1 MSEEGW
7 SWPEDS
13 LDPADWNEFR
23 ELCQAAAAEVSSYL
37 ETVRS
42 RPAWRPL
49 PPEVLDLP
57 RQEPPLDPAPLAAVI
72 DEFRRTVF
80 PYPTGNIHPRFFGW
94 VHGTGLTAGVVA
106 EMFAAAMNANLGG
119 RNHAPV
125 YVERAVI
132 EWWRR
137 IFGLPE
143 TASGLLVSG
152 TSMGT
157 VVALTAMRNR
167 MIPGGIRRQG
177 LRNAPPAAV
186 YASAEV
192 HQANVKALEL
202 LGLGSESLRRIP
214 VDEGFRMRLDA
225 LRDAVS
231 ADRAA
236 GVLPVCVIGT
246 AGTVNTGAIDDLTS
260 IAAFCQEQGLW
271 FHLDGAFG
279 ALCVLSDTLR
289 PRVAGIELADS
300 IAFDFHKWMFVQYGA
315 GCVLIRDESAHRDAF
330 AYRESYLH
338 GAERG
343 AGGGDAW
350 FCDYGPELSRGFLAL
365 KVWFAMKEHGIR
377 KLGRVVLR
385 NCLQAEYL
393 RSRIRQH
400 PDLRLLAGN
409 LNVTCF
415 RFEAGGLSP
424 EQLDDLNADVV
435 ADLHES
441 GIAVPSTTHI
451 GGRLAIRAA
460 ITNHRTRRED
470 LDLFLEETV
479 RLARR
484 RLSEMAPPA

>member
-1 MSEEGW
+1 MSDEGW
-7 SWPEDS
+7 LWPADS
-13 LDPADWNEFR
+13 LDPDDWQEFR
-23 ELCQAAAAEVSSYL
+23 KLCQEAATEVTNYL

-49 PPEVLDLP
+49 PPEVFDLP
-57 RQEPPLDPAPLAAVI
+57 RQDPPLEPTPLAGVV
-72 DEFRRTVF
+72 DEFRRTVL

-94 VHGTGLTAGVVA
+94 VHGTGLAAGVVA
-106 EMFAAAMNANLGG
+106 EMFAAAMNSNLGG

-132 EWWRR
+132 QWCRR
-137 IFGLPE
+137 TFGFPD

-157 VVALTAMRNR
+157 VVALAAARNR
-167 MIPGGIRRQG
+167 MIPGDIRRQG
-177 LRNAPPAAV
+177 LRASPPAAV
-186 YASAEV
+186 YASTEV

-214 VDEGFRMRLDA
+214 VDGDFRMRLDA
-225 LRDAVS
+225 LRDAVA

-236 GVLPVCVIGT
+236 GVLPICVIGT
-246 AGTVNTGAIDDLTS
+246 AGTVNTGAVDDLTS
-260 IAAFCQEQGLW
+260 IARFCQEEGLW
-271 FHLDGAFG
+271 FHVDGAIG
-279 ALCVLSDTLR
+279 ALCVLNDTLR
-289 PRVAGIELADS
+289 PLVAGIERADS

-315 GCVLIRDESAHRDAF
+315 GCVLIRDESAHLDAF

-338 GAERG
+338 GAARG
-343 AGGGDAW
+343 VGGGGAW

-377 KLGRVVLR
+377 RLGRVILR
-385 NCLQAEYL
+385 NCLQADYL
-393 RSRIRQH
+393 RRRIREH
-400 PDLRLLAGN
+400 PDLRLIAGN
-409 LNVTCF
+409 LNITCF
-415 RFEAGGLSP
+415 RFEADGVSAK
-424 EQLDDLNADVV
+424 QLDDLNAEVV

-441 GIAVPSTTHI
+441 GVAVPSTTRI

-460 ITNHRTRRED
+460 IANHRTERED

-484 RLSEMAPPA
+484 RLSEMAPPE